1 MKPTNRQS
9 WTPKSA
15 LTECGKGG
23 RSTTATTTAP
33 GRLNAKNRSQVG
45 NESGSFVSVKH
56 YAQHAGV
63 TVQAIYQRM
72 RAGQLGDAVRR
83 NGSRY
88 LINPQRADAAWAMHG
103 KPCNSRAAQ
112 LEARLMLLPDQ
123 LADELAGM
131 DPTYCRVALT
141 RVILN
146 LLD

>member
-1 MKPTNRQS
+1 MTI
-9 WTPKSA
+9 
-15 LTECGKGG
+15 
-23 RSTTATTTAP
+23 AP
-33 GRLNAKNRSQVG
+33 GRLKPMNLSPADNANATY
-45 NESGSFVSVKH
+45 VSVKL

-63 TVQAIYQRM
+63 TVQAIYQRI
-72 RAGQLGDAVRR
+72 RAGQLGDAVKRH
-83 NGSRY
+83 GSRY
-88 LINPQRADAAWAMHG
+88 SINPQRADAAWAMHG

-112 LEARLMLLPDQ
+112 LEARLLLLPDQ

>member
-1 MKPTNRQS
+1 MKPPNRRSWNQQKLSIATGQGGTSSTTTYQISPASTNRL
-9 WTPKSA
+9 PADK
-15 LTECGKGG
+15 
-23 RSTTATTTAP
+23 
-33 GRLNAKNRSQVG
+33 
-45 NESGSFVSVKH
+45 ESGGCVTVAE

-83 NGSRY
+83 HDSRY
-88 LINPQRADAAWAMHG
+88 LVNPQRADAAWAMHG
-103 KPCNSRAAQ
+103 KPANSRAAQ

-131 DPTYCRVALT
+131 DATYCRVALT